1 MNRQTNKQILRPI
14 RRWKE
19 RTQER
24 TVIKVIEDTELAR
37 GVKSAIR
44 TRKALD
50 TVHGE
55 QKQGNKEISNHRQ
68 VKAQNFD
75 IFSSREIER

>member
-37 GVKSAIR
+37 GV
-44 TRKALD
+44 
-50 TVHGE
+50 
-55 QKQGNKEISNHRQ
+55 
-68 VKAQNFD
+68 
-75 IFSSREIER
+75 

>member
-1 MNRQTNKQILRPI
+1 MEGENS
-14 RRWKE
+14 
-19 RTQER
+19 ER

-44 TRKALD
+44 TRKALE

-55 QKQGNKEISNHRQ
+55 QKQRNKEISNHRQ
-68 VKAQNFD
+68 VKAQQNFD
-75 IFSSREIER
+75 SFSSREIER